1 LKAADSHL
9 LDSLFAAN
17 ELIEKVKDHDPFMVR
32 GSVLVARAELWEKLA
47 DLAVLRKNEALVHG
61 YVGACVRSIDD
72 YFALKRHSA
81 SDTVRLL
88 MLCVKLAV
96 RASFLPASREAAE
109 SMYTI
114 GGDLAAMQLK
124 ESPNEPALE
133 HCQLACNVAAAGIR
147 AARKKPIGDML
158 TSAERT
164 LAKLWAETPGDP
176 FLRIQKALMLS
187 ARATESALVN
197 NNDRAAIV
205 LIDDALREIAAI
217 EEASEAPADI
227 GVLRLTVEI
236 QKIALLGGLADRI
249 LDDKPQGDAEA
260 LRLAIAAIKL
270 FDENSQRPEPEVSV
284 PELKRVWSYL
294 SARRNSLLP
303 EMEKL
308 KSRAEGKK

>member
-1 LKAADSHL
+1 
-9 LDSLFAAN
+9 
-17 ELIEKVKDHDPFMVR
+17 
-32 GSVLVARAELWEKLA
+32 
-47 DLAVLRKNEALVHG
+47 
-61 YVGACVRSIDD
+61 
-72 YFALKRHSA
+72 
-81 SDTVRLL
+81 
-88 MLCVKLAV
+88 
-96 RASFLPASREAAE
+96 
-109 SMYTI
+109 
-114 GGDLAAMQLK
+114 
-124 ESPNEPALE
+124 
-133 HCQLACNVAAAGIR
+133 
-147 AARKKPIGDML
+147 ML